1 VSLLTRIR
9 PPDEPVTAAQPVAER
24 PRGRRIAARVL
35 TAVACLLVLFALLV
49 PDQLSGFTVWA
60 FLRIPVEALVAVG
73 LALVLPPRPRRVVA
87 AVLGAGLGLVLI
99 VKLADIGFFVA
110 FDRPF
115 NLVFDWSFLPPA
127 VGLVEDTAG
136 KVGAVA
142 AVVGVCLL
150 IVALLVGMAL
160 AGVRLARVAAGRRT
174 TAGRT
179 AAVLALVWI
188 VCAVFGLQ
196 FAPGAPIAAR
206 SAASLT
212 YHEARQVTTDLQD
225 RQAFAQEVSTDAF
238 RGTPPQQLLT
248 ALRGKNV
255 LLTFVESYGRVAVQ
269 DSDIAPGVDAVLA
282 AGTQALHAAGF
293 DARSAFLTSSTTGGG
308 SWLAHSTLESGTW
321 VSNQQR
327 YRDLVGG
334 DRLTLAK
341 AFGGAGWRTV
351 ADDPANTTDWPEG
364 KFYGYQQVYDDRNVG
379 YRGPNFSY
387 ATMPDQYALKA
398 FHDNELAKPGHP
410 PVMAE
415 IDLVSS
421 HWPWAP
427 LPRMVGWDQVGDG
440 SVYDPMPAQGK
451 QLADV
456 WSDPAKVRAAYGD
469 SIQYSL
475 DSLISYVQH
484 YGDDNT
490 VLVFLGDHQPNT
502 AVTGSENASRD
513 VPITI
518 VARDPAVLDRIS
530 GWGWQQGLRPGPQ
543 APVWPMSAF
552 RDKFLT
558 AFSG

>member
-1 VSLLTRIR
+1 MPLLTRIR
-9 PPDEPVTAAQPVAER
+9 PPDEPVMAAQRTDER
-24 PRGRRIAARVL
+24 PRRRRIAARVL
-35 TAVACLLVLFALLV
+35 TAFAALLVLFALLT
-49 PDQLSGFTVWA
+49 PDELSRFTVWA

-73 LALVLPPRPRRVVA
+73 LALVLPRRPRPLVA

-99 VKLADIGFFVA
+99 VKLADIGFFIA

-136 KVGAVA
+136 KAGAIA
-142 AVVGVCLL
+142 AAVGVCLL
-150 IVALLVGMAL
+150 IVALVAGMAF
-160 AGVRLARVAAGRRT
+160 AGVRLARVVAGRRR

-179 AAVLALVWI
+179 AAVLALVWL

-196 FAPGAPIAAR
+196 FEQGEPIAAR

-212 YHEARQVTTDLQD
+212 YHEARRLTSDLQD
-225 RQAFAQEVSTDAF
+225 RAAFAQEVGTDAF

-255 LLTFVESYGRVAVQ
+255 LLTFVESYGKVAVQ
-269 DSDIAPGVDAVLA
+269 DSDIAPGVDAVLD
-282 AGTQALHAAGF
+282 AGTLALRAAGF
-293 DARSAFLTSSTTGGG
+293 NARSAFLTSSTTGGG
-308 SWLAHSTLESGTW
+308 SWFAHSTLESGTW

-327 YRDLVGG
+327 YDDLVGG

-341 AFGGAGWRTV
+341 AFGNAGWRTV
-351 ADDPANTTDWPEG
+351 ADDPANGRDWPEG

-387 ATMPDQYALKA
+387 ATMPDQYTLEA
-398 FHDNELAKPGHP
+398 FQDNELAQPGHP

-427 LPRMVGWDQVGDG
+427 LPRLVGWDQVGDG
-440 SVYDPMPAQGK
+440 SIYQPMPAQGK

-475 DSLISYVQH
+475 NSLISYVQH

-518 VARDPAVLDRIS
+518 VAKDPSVLNRIS
-530 GWGWQQGLRPGPQ
+530 GWGWQDGLRPDPQ

>member
-9 PPDEPVTAAQPVAER
+9 PPAEPVADDGTAED
-24 PRGRRIAARVL
+24 RRKVRRVLGRVL
-35 TAVACLLVLFALLV
+35 TVLACLLVLFALIV
-49 PDQLSGFTVWA
+49 PDQLSRFTIWA
-60 FLRIPVEALVAVG
+60 FLRIPVEAIVGVG
-73 LALVLPPRPRRVVA
+73 LVLILPPRARRVVA

-99 VKLADIGFFVA
+99 VKLADMGFFVA

-115 NLVFDWSFLPPA
+115 NLVFDWGFLPPA
-127 VGLVEDTAG
+127 VGLVKDSAG
-136 KVGAVA
+136 QAGAVA
-142 AVVGVCLL
+142 AVIGVCLL
-150 IVALLVGMAL
+150 AVALVVLMAF
-160 AGVRLARVAAGRRT
+160 AGVRLTRVVVGRRT

-179 AAVLALVWI
+179 AAVFGLVWI
-188 VCAVFGLQ
+188 VCAVFGIQ
-196 FAPGAPIAAR
+196 VEQGEQIAAR
-206 SAASLT
+206 TAASLA
-212 YHEARQVTTDLQD
+212 YHDARQVITDLQD
-225 RQAFAQEVSTDAF
+225 RESFAGEVANDQF
-238 RGTPPQQLLT
+238 RGTSPDQLLT
-248 ALRGKNV
+248 ALRGKTV

-269 DSDIAPGVDAVLA
+269 DSDIAPQVDALLDAGTTTLRA
-282 AGTQALHAAGF
+282 AGY
-293 DARSAFLTSSTTGGG
+293 DSRSAFLTSSTTGGG

-321 VSNQQR
+321 VNNQQR
-327 YRDLVGG
+327 YNDLVSG

-341 AFGGAGWRTV
+341 AFGSAGWRTA
-351 ADDPANTTDWPEG
+351 ADDPANTRAWPES
-364 KFYGYQQVYDDRNVG
+364 KFYGYQQVYDARNVG
-379 YRGPNFSY
+379 YKGPNFSY
-387 ATMPDQYALKA
+387 ATMPDQYTMKA
-398 FHDNELAKPGHP
+398 FQQNELAKPGHP

-427 LPRMVGWDQVGDG
+427 LPRMVGWNDVGDG
-440 SVYDPMPAQGK
+440 SVFDPMPTQGK

-475 DSLISYVQH
+475 NTLISYVQN
-484 YGDDNT
+484 YGDDNL

-502 AVTGSENASRD
+502 SVTGSEGASRD

-530 GWGWQQGLRPGPQ
+530 SWGWQDGLRPNPQ

-552 RDKFLT
+552 RDRFLS

>member
-1 VSLLTRIR
+1 MLTRIR
-9 PPDEPVTAAQPVAER
+9 PPDEPVAADEPANEK

-35 TAVACLLVLFALLV
+35 TVLACLLVLFALLV

-60 FLRIPVEALVAVG
+60 FLRIPVEALVVAG
-73 LALVLPPRPRRVVA
+73 LALLLPARPRRIVA
-87 AVLGAGLGLVLI
+87 AVLGAGLGVVLI

-115 NLVFDWSFLPPA
+115 NLVFDWSFLPSA

-136 KVGAVA
+136 KAGAIA
-142 AVVGVCLL
+142 AVIGVCLL
-150 IVALLVGMAL
+150 ILALVAGMAF
-160 AGVRLARVAAGRRT
+160 AAVRLTRVVAGRRT
-174 TAGRT
+174 TTART
-179 AAVLALVWI
+179 IAVLGLVWI

-196 FAPGAPIAAR
+196 AGQGQPIAAR
-206 SAASLT
+206 TAASLA
-212 YHEARQVTTDLQD
+212 YHEMRQVTADLRD

-238 RGTPPQQLLT
+238 SGIPPQQLLT
-248 ALRGKNV
+248 ALRGKDV

-269 DSDIAPGVDAVLA
+269 DSDIAPGVDAVLDS
-282 AGTQALHAAGF
+282 GTQALRAAGF
-293 DARSAFLTSSTTGGG
+293 DSRSAFLTSSTTGGG
-308 SWLAHSTLESGTW
+308 SWFAHSTLESGTW
-321 VSNQQR
+321 VNNQQR
-327 YRDLVGG
+327 YNDLVSG

-341 AFGGAGWRTV
+341 AFGNAGWRTA
-351 ADDPANTTDWPEG
+351 ADDPANTRDWPEG

-387 ATMPDQYALKA
+387 ATMPDQYTMKA
-398 FHDNELAKPGHP
+398 FQQAELAKPGHP

-451 QLADV
+451 QLTDV

-475 DSLISYVQH
+475 NTLISYVQH
-484 YGDDNT
+484 YGNDNT

-502 AVTGSENASRD
+502 AVTGSEGASRD

-530 GWGWQQGLRPGPQ
+530 GWGWQEGLRPNPQ

-552 RDKFLT
+552 RDRFLT
-558 AFSG
+558 AFSDIP